1 MTDAQPGMPGGVAE
15 IALVKG
21 ETSALDR
28 IWMRGQT
35 RTGRVRFLISGIGL
49 ATLARDDIATRS

>member
-1 MTDAQPGMPGGVAE
+1 VAE